1 VPPPD
6 TIRVLL
12 VDDHPILLWG
22 LERLINGERPRM
34 EVVGIATSGE
44 QALALA
50 LCTRV
55 DVVLL
60 DLDLGAEDGR
70 ALIAR
75 FNALPQPP
83 AILVFTAT
91 TDAAIHREVVLAGA
105 RGVLT
110 KNQHS
115 EIVLKAIEHAAS
127 GEMWLDR
134 SLSNEVIQSLR
145 SDAAS
150 QRARGSHHPAQ
161 ALTRRE
167 RQIAAAV
174 TAHPGASGKILAKSL
189 GISEHTLRNHLAAIY
204 AKLGVS
210 GRLELLDWVHRN
222 GLTGEEEDGDRNG
235 RSGHR

>member
-6 TIRVLL
+6 PIRVLL
-12 VDDHPILLWG
+12 LDDHPMLLWA

-34 EVVGIATSGE
+34 EVVGLATTGA

-60 DLDLGAEDGR
+60 DLDLGGEDG
-70 ALIAR
+70 LPFIAR

-83 AILVFTAT
+83 AILVFTAI
-91 TDAAIHREVVLAGA
+91 TDPAVHREAVLAGA

-110 KNQHS
+110 KTQHA

-127 GEMWLDR
+127 GEMWLER
-134 SLSNEVIQSLR
+134 SLSNEVIQTLR
-145 SDAAS
+145 SEAAS
-150 QRARGSHHPAQ
+150 QRARGSRHPAQ
-161 ALTRRE
+161 ALTSRE
-167 RQIAAAV
+167 RAVAATV
-174 TAHPGASGKILAKSL
+174 TAQPAASGKMLAKRL

-204 AKLGVS
+204 AKLGIS
-210 GRLELLDWVHRN
+210 SRLELLDWVHHK
-222 GLTGEEEDGDRNG
+222 GLPDPPDGGPSNA
-235 RSGHR
+235 